1 MDIWWT
7 LHLKRDPASVP
18 LARRILLGA
27 METAGVDRQVSYDL
41 GVALTEAC
49 ANAVEH
55 AAGGCPDEGFQVTAS
70 MTGDRLRI
78 EVTDS
83 GPGLPTASAASTAST
98 ASAVFAAPDTS
109 AAPPPAVGRAP
120 RRPIG
125 GVGRPAV
132 RRRTRRGR
140 ASLPAAA
147 LTAPRTGP
155 TGGPAPYDTHVLPP
169 GRPAPAP
176 RPVDRETL
184 PDLCAESGRGLFLI
198 HALTDHVQLRNHPLR
213 GAIVSFDKIL
223 TWQDGSRLGMAS

>member
-27 METAGVDRQVSYDL
+27 MATAGVDPQIADDL

-55 AAGGCPDEGFQVTAS
+55 GATGRPDDGFQVTAS
-70 MTGDRLRI
+70 ISGDRLRI

-83 GPGLPTASAASTAST
+83 GPGLPAPSTPLARRP
-98 ASAVFAAPDTS
+98 AAP
-109 AAPPPAVGRAP
+109 APAGHAP
-120 RRPIG
+120 RR
-125 GVGRPAV
+125 A
-132 RRRTRRGR
+132 RRGR
-140 ASLPAAA
+140 ATVPTRV
-147 LTAPRTGP
+147 LTAHRPRRDGH
-155 TGGPAPYDTHVLPP
+155 PYDTHVLPH
-169 GRPAPAP
+169 RPAAP
-176 RPVDRETL
+176 TLRPVDLDTL
-184 PDLCAESGRGLFLI
+184 PDLTAESGRGLFLI

-223 TWQDGSRLGMAS
+223 KWQDGALLQAAS

>member
-27 METAGVDRQVSYDL
+27 MATAGVDPQIADDL

-55 AAGGCPDEGFQVTAS
+55 GVTGRPDDGFQVTAS
-70 MTGDRLRI
+70 ISGDRLRI

-83 GPGLPTASAASTAST
+83 GPGLPAP
-98 ASAVFAAPDTS
+98 AAPLARRPVTPTPVRP
-109 AAPPPAVGRAP
+109 AAPGRGP
-120 RRPIG
+120 RRS
-125 GVGRPAV
+125 
-132 RRRTRRGR
+132 RRGR
-140 ASLPAAA
+140 ATVPARV
-147 LTAPRTGP
+147 LTAHRPRCDGH
-155 TGGPAPYDTHVLPP
+155 PYDTHVLPC
-169 GRPAPAP
+169 RPSAPTL
-176 RPVDRETL
+176 RPVDLDTL
-184 PDLCAESGRGLFLI
+184 PDLTAESGRGLFLI

-223 TWQDGSRLGMAS
+223 KWQDGALLRAAS

>member
-1 MDIWWT
+1 MDIRWT

-27 METAGVDRQVSYDL
+27 METAGVDPQVSYDL

-55 AAGGCPDEGFQVTAS
+55 AAGGCPGDGFQVTAS
-70 MTGDRLRI
+70 ISGDRLRI

-83 GPGLPTASAASTAST
+83 GPGLPLGPAVTPSASA
-98 ASAVFAAPDTS
+98 PQ
-109 AAPPPAVGRAP
+109 RAP
-120 RRPIG
+120 RRPAATT
-125 GVGRPAV
+125 RPAA
-132 RRRTRRGR
+132 RPRGRRGR

-147 LTAPRTGP
+147 PLAHRPRYAGA
-155 TGGPAPYDTHVLPP
+155 APYDTHVLPP
-169 GRPAPAP
+169 GRPAPVL
-176 RPVDRETL
+176 RPVDPEDL

-223 TWQDGSRLGMAS
+223 TWREGAPLRVAS

>member
-27 METAGVDRQVSYDL
+27 MATAGVDPQIADDL

-55 AAGGCPDEGFQVTAS
+55 GATGRPDDGFQVTAS
-70 MTGDRLRI
+70 ISGDRLRI

-83 GPGLPTASAASTAST
+83 GPGLP
-98 ASAVFAAPDTS
+98 APTT
-109 AAPPPAVGRAP
+109 PLP
-120 RRPIG
+120 RRPAAPTAS
-125 GVGRPAV
+125 RPAASRPTASRPTATARGP
-132 RRRTRRGR
+132 RRSRRAR
-140 ASLPAAA
+140 ATVPARI
-147 LTAPRTGP
+147 LTAHRPRRDGH
-155 TGGPAPYDTHVLPP
+155 PYDTHVLPCRP
-169 GRPAPAP
+169 PAPTL
-176 RPVDRETL
+176 RPVDLDTF
-184 PDLCAESGRGLFLI
+184 PDLTAESGRGLFLI

-223 TWQDGSRLGMAS
+223 KWQDDALLRAAC

>member
-27 METAGVDRQVSYDL
+27 MATAGVDPQIADDL

-55 AAGGCPDEGFQVTAS
+55 GATGRPDDGFQVTAS
-70 MTGDRLRI
+70 INGDRLRI

-83 GPGLPTASAASTAST
+83 GPGLPAA
-98 ASAVFAAPDTS
+98 AAP
-109 AAPPPAVGRAP
+109 AATRRPATPAPAGHAP
-120 RRPIG
+120 RRH
-125 GVGRPAV
+125 
-132 RRRTRRGR
+132 RRGR
-140 ASLPAAA
+140 ATVPALRG
-147 LTAPRTGP
+147 LTAHRPRRDGH
-155 TGGPAPYDTHVLPP
+155 PYDTHVLPC
-169 GRPAPAP
+169 RPAAP
-176 RPVDRETL
+176 TLRPVDLDTL
-184 PDLCAESGRGLFLI
+184 PDLTAESGRGLFLI

-223 TWQDGSRLGMAS
+223 KWRDDALLRAAS